1 MFTHTEQR
9 LCFFKRVQKIQNL
22 EMKFDRPKLL
32 NLNLLDFYFESV
44 CKEKVL
50 YNVKIAFSESIL
62 Q

>member
-1 MFTHTEQR
+1 
-9 LCFFKRVQKIQNL
+9 
-22 EMKFDRPKLL
+22 MKFDRPKLL